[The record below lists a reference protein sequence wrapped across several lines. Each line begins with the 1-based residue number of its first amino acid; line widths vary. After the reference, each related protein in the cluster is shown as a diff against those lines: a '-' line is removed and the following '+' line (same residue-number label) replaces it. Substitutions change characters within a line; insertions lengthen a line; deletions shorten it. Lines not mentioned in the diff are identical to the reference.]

1 MHSSEHPEF
10 MRTVK
15 EIREAEEE
23 YDRLINSAKEKAEK
37 QVREAREKSLDERTK
52 SEEETVA
59 YKNERLRKGGKAIEG
74 EVEEI
79 ISKAKDDAAK
89 ASKKKADPSFVSKL
103 VKDFLNAL

>member
-10 MRTVK
+10 MKTVK

-37 QVREAREKSLDERTK
+37 TVREAREKSLDERTK

-59 YKNERLRKGGKAIEG
+59 YKNDRLRKGGKAIEE
-74 EVEEI
+74 EVEKI
-79 ISKAKDDAAK
+79 VSKAKDEAAK
-89 ASKKKADPSFVSKL
+89 TSRKKADPSLVPKL
-103 VKDFLNAL
+103 VKEFLNAL